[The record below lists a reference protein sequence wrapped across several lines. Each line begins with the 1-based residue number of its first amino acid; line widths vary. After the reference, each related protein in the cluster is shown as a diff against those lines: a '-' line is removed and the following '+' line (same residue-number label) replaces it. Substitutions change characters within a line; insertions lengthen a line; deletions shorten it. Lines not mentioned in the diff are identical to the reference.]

1 MAVSKA
7 LAKALRWGDEE
18 RDELADEF
26 LDHKVFTYVE
36 TLGDLFREHG
46 ADIADDD
53 IVLSDEILLALK
65 REAIAH
71 AGFVVDTYNA
81 DLEKFLERNAELT
94 RAQLLDTYE
103 AWAADRS
110 DARAETIAVT
120 EAYSAHAD
128 ATIAFY
134 EAQAAGGEYDFGAH
148 PDDDAPSCEV
158 CTVLEAT
165 NPHPV
170 ARVLAVGSPHINCRQ
185 QWRRRGDELPEEL
198 VMPTVP
204 AGIVGSEPLVNRY
217 GNDHVAAAGA
227 LASGGLDAPLAG

>member
-46 ADIADDD
+46 ADIVDED
-53 IVLSDEILLALK
+53 IVLTDEILLALK
-65 REAIAH
+65 REAIEH
-71 AGFVVDTYNA
+71 AGYVVDTYNA
-81 DLEKFLERNAELT
+81 DLEKFLQRNGDLPRE
-94 RAQLLDTYE
+94 QLLATYD
-103 AWAADRS
+103 AWSADRA

-134 EAQAAGGEYDFGAH
+134 EAQGEGGEYDFGAH
-148 PDDDAPSCEV
+148 PEDDAPSCEV
-158 CTVLEAT
+158 CAVLEAT

-170 ARVLAVGSPHINCRQ
+170 ARVLAVGAPHINCRQ
-185 QWRRRGDELPEEL
+185 QWRRRDVDLPDDL
-198 VMPTVP
+198 FLPTRP
-204 AGIVGSEPLVNRY
+204 AGIVGSTPLVNRHD
-217 GNDHVAAAGA
+217 NDHVAAAGA
-227 LASGGLDAPLAG
+227 IASGSLDVP

>member
-7 LAKALRWGDEE
+7 LARALRWGREE
-18 RDELADEF
+18 REELADEF

-46 ADIADDD
+46 ADISDDD
-53 IVLSDEILLALK
+53 IVLSDDILRALK

-71 AGFVVDTYNA
+71 AGYVVETYNA
-81 DLEKFLERNAELT
+81 DLERFLARNGDLPRE
-94 RAQLLDTYE
+94 QLLATYD
-103 AWAADRS
+103 AWSADRA

-134 EAQAAGGEYDFGAH
+134 EAQGAGGEYDFGAH
-148 PDDDAPSCEV
+148 PADDAPACEV
-158 CTVLEAT
+158 CAVLEAT

-170 ARVLAVGSPHINCRQ
+170 ARVLAVGMPHINCRQ
-185 QWRRRGDELPEEL
+185 NWRRRDVDLPEEL
-198 VMPTVP
+198 VVPTAP
-204 AGIVGSEPLVNRY
+204 AGIVGSEPLVNRH
-217 GNDHVAAAGA
+217 GNDHVAAASQ
-227 LASGGLDAPLAG
+227 LVTGGLEDES